1 MAMFPKRPNST
12 PDPVPT
18 GYSVFDAQMSVE
30 GDVETEGTL
39 RVDGRLRGDVKRADV
54 VVLAAGA
61 SIVGNIS
68 AREVIIGGT
77 VTGNVTAV
85 QRVELQ
91 ESGAV
96 AGDIEAGAIMI
107 QEGGKV
113 DGRMSI
119 HPLSS
124 PLRTGGGAATP
135 AVAAAAPQFR
145 TAFGGDAG

>member
-1 MAMFPKRPNST
+1 MAMFPKRTSGT
-12 PDPVPT
+12 PDPAPA
-18 GYSVFDAQMSVE
+18 GYSVFDAQMSIE

-39 RVDGRLRGDVKRADV
+39 RVDGRLRGDVRRADV

-77 VTGNVTAV
+77 VTGNVSAT

-96 AGDIEAGAIMI
+96 AGDIEAAAIMI

-119 HPLSS
+119 HPISS
-124 PLRTGGGAATP
+124 SQRNSESSAPVT
-135 AVAAAAPQFR
+135 PQFR
-145 TAFGGDAG
+145 TAFGSDAG

>member
-1 MAMFPKRPNST
+1 MAMFPKRPSGT
-12 PDPVPT
+12 PNPAPA
-18 GYSVFDAQMSVE
+18 GYSVFDAQMSIE

-39 RVDGRLRGDVKRADV
+39 RVDGRLRGDVRRADV

-61 SIVGNIS
+61 SIVGNVS

-77 VTGNVTAV
+77 VTGNVSAT

-91 ESGAV
+91 ESGVV
-96 AGDIEAGAIMI
+96 AGDIEAAAIMI

-119 HPLSS
+119 HPVSS
-124 PLRTGGGAATP
+124 SQRSGNASAP
-135 AVAAAAPQFR
+135 ARPQLQ
-145 TAFGGDAG
+145 TAFGSDAG